1 LRRRAEV
8 EDCDY
13 DIWLLCHRELAG
25 HCSQRASTEE
35 VQGNK
40 LVTGI
45 FKLSGKF
52 EGFDQL
58 PQGVSSGPAAEQ
70 QALVA

>member
-1 LRRRAEV
+1 LVNEFT
-8 EDCDY
+8 
-13 DIWLLCHRELAG
+13 
-25 HCSQRASTEE
+25 RASTEE

-45 FKLSGKF
+45 FKLGGKF
-52 EGFDQL
+52 EDFDQIS
-58 PQGVSSGPAAEQ
+58 QDVSSGPAAEQ